1 MFIKA
6 KVKYVCKENLLIDKK
21 VTAIKSRIPLLFGLR
36 LGSLLKKPKIKK
48 EMTIYTNSVWVT
60 SWIITQKTKNKKRN
74 DNIYK
79 FCLGGARKKQFRNI
93 RIQLYK

>member
-48 EMTIYTNSVWVT
+48 EMTIYTNSVWVERG
-60 SWIITQKTKNKKRN
+60 KNNSEILEYSYINNLNNKRT
-74 DNIYK
+74 
-79 FCLGGARKKQFRNI
+79 
-93 RIQLYK
+93 

>member
-1 MFIKA
+1 MTIYTNSVWVERGKNNSEILEYSYINNLNNKRTQSFN
-6 KVKYVCKENLLIDKK
+6 YEN
-21 VTAIKSRIPLLFGLR
+21 
-36 LGSLLKKPKIKK
+36 KK